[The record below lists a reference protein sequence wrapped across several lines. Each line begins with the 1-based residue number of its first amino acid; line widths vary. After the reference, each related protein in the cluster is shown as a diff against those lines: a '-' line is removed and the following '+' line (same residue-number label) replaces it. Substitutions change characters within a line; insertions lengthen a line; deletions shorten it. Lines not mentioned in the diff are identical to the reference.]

1 MPGVRSLQALAYR
14 AIPREQYHNV
24 RKSDTPQSFVLQSV
38 RSDVTSNYRTFAEW
52 AKSFRISPYNRNL
65 LILLNHYSKADLF
78 DAINKV
84 SQHNEEG
91 HVKDINATYW
101 FYIVDTLQDKILVT
115 PKADDDK
122 QERIYRLYR
131 WPKVLQKTFYCLCYK
146 RLKGISNI
154 KETDIYDPN
163 HPDIF
168 MGAELFEAI
177 KSLPESEILHLIIY
191 DMIDKYSK
199 TKNYTYPTL
208 KKVKS
213 DISSHQI
220 TEKKMMNSF
229 HIPTYIQNLLT
240 LFNHHSNADFFNAYN
255 KISIHNRGKAHD
267 LKHINDDYWDDIIS
281 DLDDK
286 ILEDHVLSEED
297 QEELYVSER
306 WPKILQKTFYCLCFK
321 RLKKMADIK
330 VTDIYAP
337 RKHDIF
343 MDASLFVKIMSL
355 PESETLHF
363 IIYNMI
369 NEHSKNQSS
378 SVPRLSASRSSS
390 SSQSSPHSSS
400 QSSPHSSSKSS
411 HRSSSKSSPRSS
423 SKSSP
428 RSTSHPRPT
437 SSSSPNIRPKKQI
450 KF

>member
-1 MPGVRSLQALAYR
+1 MPGVKSLQALAYR

-24 RKSDTPQSFVLQSV
+24 RKSDTPQSFVLEIV
-38 RSDVTSNYRTFAEW
+38 RSDVTSNYRTLAEL
-52 AKSFRISPYNRNL
+52 AESFRISPYIRNL

-84 SQHNEEG
+84 SMHHNMG
-91 HVKDINATYW
+91 HLNDINSNYW
-101 FYIVDTLQDKILVT
+101 FHIVDILQDKILVT
-115 PKADDDK
+115 PKADNTE
-122 QERIYRLYR
+122 QEQSYVSKR

-146 RLKGISNI
+146 RLKAISNI
-154 KETDIYDPN
+154 QEIDIFDPK

-168 MGAELFEAI
+168 MGAELFEDI

-199 TKNYTYPTL
+199 SKKYTYPKL
-208 KKVKS
+208 KK

-220 TEKKMMNSF
+220 TEKSS
-229 HIPTYIQNLLT
+229 YIENLLT
-240 LFNHHSNADFFNAYN
+240 LFNHHSMADFFNAYN
-255 KISIHNRGKAHD
+255 KISIRNRGKAHN
-267 LKHINDDYWDDIIS
+267 LKQINDDYWDDIIA

-286 ILEDHVLSEED
+286 ILEDHELLKKD
-297 QEELYVSER
+297 QEILYVSER
-306 WPKILQKTFYCLCFK
+306 WPKILQKTFYCLCYK
-321 RLKKMADIK
+321 RLKNLADIK

-343 MDASLFVKIMSL
+343 MNALLFVKIMSL
-355 PESETLHF
+355 PESETLHS

-369 NEHSKNQSS
+369 DEHSKNQSS
-378 SVPRLSASRSSS
+378 SVPRLSASRSS
-390 SSQSSPHSSS
+390 
-400 QSSPHSSSKSS
+400 
-411 HRSSSKSSPRSS
+411 SSSKSSPRSS